1 MPHSC
6 HQHEHF
12 TLNNMSDSL
21 LKIQSKTVKI
31 YFFKHSKWIKKIYNS
46 AITTVTKNF
55 VPTLKLLTIPDQ
67 FITTMKA
74 GCISH
79 AVVPVRV
86 VRNLGIYLDS
96 DLMMRPRTSQRLFR
110 AVLRC
115 WDSFAASG
123 GLCQIQSC
131 SHLSWHWCSRSSTT
145 AAPHW
150 QDCLPFSLTGYS
162 RCWMQLRD

>member
-74 GCISH
+74 GCISQAWKPDH
-79 AVVPVRV
+79 CNMV
-86 VRNLGIYLDS
+86 
-96 DLMMRPRTSQRLFR
+96 
-110 AVLRC
+110 
-115 WDSFAASG
+115 
-123 GLCQIQSC
+123 
-131 SHLSWHWCSRSSTT
+131 SSSMVKNGDHGTLWNT
-145 AAPHW
+145 AAAWNTQSYISLGFPA
-150 QDCLPFSLTGYS
+150 FSQYVDRYTNIYYIKLYIILTVTS
-162 RCWMQLRD
+162 HHLQN

>member
-74 GCISH
+74 GCISQAWKPDH
-79 AVVPVRV
+79 CNMVSSSMVKNGKTMTHFEILQQLETLKV
-86 VRNLGIYLDS
+86 
-96 DLMMRPRTSQRLFR
+96 TS
-110 AVLRC
+110 V
-115 WDSFAASG
+115 WDSLPS
-123 GLCQIQSC
+123 LSMWTDIQI
-131 SHLSWHWCSRSSTT
+131 
-145 AAPHW
+145 
-150 QDCLPFSLTGYS
+150 FII
-162 RCWMQLRD
+162 